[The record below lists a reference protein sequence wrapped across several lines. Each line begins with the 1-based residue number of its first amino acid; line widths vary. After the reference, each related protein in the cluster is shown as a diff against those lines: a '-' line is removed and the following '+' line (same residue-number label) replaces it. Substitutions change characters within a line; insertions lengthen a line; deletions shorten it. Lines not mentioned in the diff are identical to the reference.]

1 MARKA
6 NGKRFC
12 KLVLTEN
19 GSTTTLVSRD
29 AHGHLQQHNPNLHYR
44 QVPYSGVHLA
54 EMLLNPKEPDRW
66 ITKRDA
72 ILVVIGIFVYE
83 LISILAEETALALT

>member
-12 KLVLTEN
+12 KLILTEN
-19 GSTTTLVSRD
+19 GSTTTVVSRD
-29 AHGHLQQHNPNLHYR
+29 AQRHLQQHNPMSHYR

-54 EMLLNPKEPDRW
+54 EMLLNPKEPDGW

-72 ILVVIGIFVYE
+72 ICIAIGFFFYR
-83 LISILAEETALALT
+83 LIGILAEEVALALT